1 MANKKKENSNSFDDE
16 ILCCLET
23 CGIHTLSE
31 DTVVTSENMTKA
43 GYKEISNAYI
53 ERIGI
58 PFQQFTGFATH
69 VMSYSGTYR
78 VYFDKSLGELQKA
91 KQGDGFLR
99 ANVVQSGTNNK
110 ITGQA
115 LLKAAS
121 AGPLVANAVF
131 SVLSMAT
138 GQYFISEINSEL
150 SQIQKNIDNI
160 QRFLEN
166 EKRSELLANY
176 YFLQQVMQTYEYI
189 QSNEYQKQATV
200 QQLQRIRIDSCAN
213 INFYI
218 ESFQQKKNELTN
230 LKDNANTKKDIE
242 KISVVINEI
251 GNIIC
256 RYQFSLYTYSL
267 SYYLE
272 IMISGNIDSRLINYV
287 KEDLKCRM
295 NKYKS
300 VIKYFSDEM
309 NIFNEPK
316 AFDVNALLKSL
327 IGAVASQFL
336 FGNPDL
342 GVSIADAINSGSEA
356 KKEKAI
362 KEVQNQVNK
371 LSKQFNEFEPF
382 TQLENNLTDYDRI
395 INKSKLELVCTGGK
409 TYIRSSDIDDTEK

>member
-218 ESFQQKKNELTN
+218 ESFQQKRTN
-230 LKDNANTKKDIE
+230 
-242 KISVVINEI
+242 
-251 GNIIC
+251 
-256 RYQFSLYTYSL
+256 
-267 SYYLE
+267 
-272 IMISGNIDSRLINYV
+272 
-287 KEDLKCRM
+287 
-295 NKYKS
+295 
-300 VIKYFSDEM
+300 
-309 NIFNEPK
+309 
-316 AFDVNALLKSL
+316 
-327 IGAVASQFL
+327 
-336 FGNPDL
+336 
-342 GVSIADAINSGSEA
+342 
-356 KKEKAI
+356 
-362 KEVQNQVNK
+362 
-371 LSKQFNEFEPF
+371 
-382 TQLENNLTDYDRI
+382 
-395 INKSKLELVCTGGK
+395 
-409 TYIRSSDIDDTEK
+409 

>member
-1 MANKKKENSNSFDDE
+1 M
-16 ILCCLET
+16 
-23 CGIHTLSE
+23 
-31 DTVVTSENMTKA
+31 
-43 GYKEISNAYI
+43 
-53 ERIGI
+53 
-58 PFQQFTGFATH
+58 
-69 VMSYSGTYR
+69 
-78 VYFDKSLGELQKA
+78 
-91 KQGDGFLR
+91 
-99 ANVVQSGTNNK
+99 
-110 ITGQA
+110 
-115 LLKAAS
+115 
-121 AGPLVANAVF
+121 
-131 SVLSMAT
+131 
-138 GQYFISEINSEL
+138 
-150 SQIQKNIDNI
+150 
-160 QRFLEN
+160 
-166 EKRSELLANY
+166 
-176 YFLQQVMQTYEYI
+176 
-189 QSNEYQKQATV
+189 
-200 QQLQRIRIDSCAN
+200 
-213 INFYI
+213 
-218 ESFQQKKNELTN
+218 
-230 LKDNANTKKDIE
+230 KDNANTKKDIE